1 MWSALYIGVERCFD
15 LGGGGGH
22 FHQNIVQSF
31 NVNTI
36 SSR

>member
-15 LGGGGGH
+15 LGGGGH
-22 FHQNIVQSF
+22 FRQNIVQSF

>member
-15 LGGGGGH
+15 LGGGH
-22 FHQNIVQSF
+22 FRQNIVQSF

-36 SSR
+36 SPR

>member
-1 MWSALYIGVERCFD
+1 MWSALYIGVERYFD
-15 LGGGGGH
+15 LGGGD
-22 FHQNIVQSF
+22 FRQNIVQSL